1 MSKMRVT
8 DFFQAVDRRFDK
20 LGPEEGS
27 SFQTIV
33 QGKVIEQRFLTREN
47 ADCVASYLITP
58 VLKEYRQPDA
68 VFYYWTEDCSVFKPS
83 GTDGAKG
90 VWISSDDTGYMR
102 VTSDQE
108 MLGTDLLRSRYYHC
122 RKPVAETDYMI
133 HGHSMAPI
141 FGRWAVQNDLLLLH
155 SACVGTEGKG
165 VMIAARAGGG
175 KSTLAISCLL
185 GDFDFV
191 SDDYILVT
199 QTGPLRAMPLYKVI
213 GINQDMAAILKPDLP
228 VMRIEPKRENKL
240 YLDAS
245 KFTFREELPVGAI
258 IYPDACGAETPV
270 IRKAAA
276 GPVLA
281 KLIDSSAKNIQ
292 TFRDPE
298 MYRIM
303 AERLLNIPVYEFLL
317 SRDLFRNRD
326 VLKEFIRSQI

>member
-20 LGPEEGS
+20 LGPEEGA

-33 QGKVIEQRFLTREN
+33 QGKVIEQRFLTKEN
-47 ADCVASYLITP
+47 ADGVAKYLITP
-58 VLKEYRQPDA
+58 ILTEYRQPDA
-68 VFYYWTEDCSVFKPS
+68 VFYYWTEDCSVYRPS
-83 GTDGAKG
+83 GTEGAEG
-90 VWISSDDTGYMR
+90 VWISSDDTGYLR
-102 VTSDQE
+102 VTTDRE
-108 MLGTDLLRSRYYHC
+108 MLGTDFVRSRYYHC
-122 RKPVAETDYMI
+122 RKPISGTDYMI
-133 HGHSMAPI
+133 HGHSMASI
-141 FGRWAVQNDLLLLH
+141 FGKWAVRNDLLLLH

-199 QTGPLRAMPLYKVI
+199 QTGTLKAMPLYKVI

-245 KFTFREELPVGAI
+245 KFTFREELPVNAI
-258 IYPDACGAETPV
+258 LYPNACGAETPV
-270 IRKAAA
+270 IRKTAK
-276 GPVLA
+276 GQVLA
-281 KLIDSSAKNIQ
+281 KLIDSSTKNIQ

-303 AERLLNIPVYEFLL
+303 AERLMNIPVYEFLL
-317 SRDLFRNRD
+317 SRDLFRNRA
-326 VLKEFIRSQI
+326 VLKEFIQSQI